1 MLKSM
6 EQNPRMLSNNSTQ
19 KEEKMSTSEVTTNSD
34 QEAGGQEIAQ
44 YNLWMILFMFI
55 WPAALF
61 MFLIHVVVP
70 LFWTPEPGEFLPT
83 WIFLSVAILGN
94 GAELAVALVLLR
106 REGYPLTLRGLRDRA
121 RLRWPK
127 GWKKWLLA
135 IVVIVLVFALSLLIG
150 PVTKT
155 VASIPGF
162 APPDYWPPL
171 SNPNVEITSVE
182 GMFPDVTVAGNC
194 IFFIIVFFVYG
205 GIFNVIGEE
214 LYYRSFLLPKMRG
227 VFGRWDWVAN
237 GILFVFKHVY
247 QRWGWVAQLPAA
259 LAFAFLGGPLCSVYL
274 SMIFHW
280 AGNYLMGVIMTIPA
294 VLGGG

>member
-1 MLKSM
+1 MPTS
-6 EQNPRMLSNNSTQ
+6 
-19 KEEKMSTSEVTTNSD
+19 EERTDIDQQAGRQEEVMSTSEATANSD
-34 QEAGGQEIAQ
+34 QEVGGKEIPQ
-44 YNLWMILFMFI
+44 YNIWMILFMFI

-70 LFWTPEPGEFLPT
+70 LFWTPQPGEFLPT

-94 GAELAVALVLLR
+94 GAELVVALVLLR

-135 IVVIVLVFALSLLIG
+135 VVVIVLAFALGMLIG

-155 VASIPGF
+155 VASMPGF
-162 APPDYWPPL
+162 VPPEYWPPL
-171 SNPNVEITSVE
+171 TNPNVEITSVE
-182 GMFPDVTVAGNC
+182 GMFPDVTVAGNW
-194 IFFIIVFFVYG
+194 IFFIVVFFIYG

-227 VFGRWDWVAN
+227 VFGRWDWLAN
-237 GILFVFKHVY
+237 GLLFVLKHIY
-247 QRWGWVAQLPAA
+247 QRWVYISILPGA
-259 LAFAFLGGPLCSVYL
+259 LAMAFLGGPLGSVYL

-280 AGNYLMGVIMTIPA
+280 AGNYLMGVIMAIP
-294 VLGGG
+294 VVFGGG

>member
-1 MLKSM
+1 M
-6 EQNPRMLSNNSTQ
+6 T
-19 KEEKMSTSEVTTNSD
+19 TSEAATPFEQKGNT
-34 QEAGGQEIAQ
+34 QEIPQ

-61 MFLIHVVVP
+61 MFLIHVVMP

-83 WIFLSVAILGN
+83 WIFLTVAILGN
-94 GAELAVALVLLR
+94 GAELIVALVLLR
-106 REGYPLTLRGLRDRA
+106 REGYTLTLRGLRERA

-135 IVVIVLVFALSLLIG
+135 IGVMVLAFALGMLLG
-150 PVTKT
+150 PISKT

-162 APPDYWPPL
+162 VPPEWWPPI

-182 GMFPDVTVAGNC
+182 GMFPDVTLAGNW
-194 IFFIIVFFVYG
+194 IFFFIMFFVYG
-205 GIFNVIGEE
+205 GIFNIIGEE

-237 GILFVFKHVY
+237 GVLFALKHIY
-247 QRWGWVAQLPAA
+247 QRWIYLGILPGA
-259 LAFAFLGGPLCSVYL
+259 LAFAFLGGPIGSVYL
-274 SMIFHW
+274 SMIAHW
-280 AGNYLMGVIMTIPA
+280 AGNFLIGVIMSIP
-294 VLGGG
+294 VVFGGG